1 MKGLYSINLINSMR
15 VDRAEIKTYGNVI
28 LTGENDAGKTAAL
41 RLWVYFIT
49 GNRKM
54 LGLDEGSQDFCSFYF
69 PKPNSWIIYEMFS
82 DHDRYMIILSC
93 RNNVIFSRYVDEPYK
108 REFFFDDA
116 DRAYERWE
124 DIADRIG
131 KKASDFAEVKGE
143 ENFRDIVF
151 GCYGGSNSAYR
162 RFALVRSNNAQGL
175 RKAVQGV
182 FLNKELI
189 ETKNIRDFILEALSL
204 SDTKVEITKLK
215 QLIQPVNEQWR
226 DILLWKEEDE
236 KGQIKMRAARQVV
249 ERYNRKLDKDVAIS
263 LAWKKLNYIIPRDS
277 RRKTAIKEKLDM
289 HGNQKNEIDAKLK
302 ERREGYSGRIRELQ
316 DPITKFKSL
325 LESLDRD
332 YKKFNSQA
340 AQDIIAVFKEED
352 TIMKTLA
359 ALLEEYRVLTSAT
372 GDIEKKY
379 QEMLQSVL
387 APLNELRVKWNE
399 EIHILE
405 EKEKTERLQIKS
417 DHEAECRRIEEEH
430 SKIISE
436 LNAAIEAKQKGHCRF
451 SGSYQQGTGKMPQ

>member
-54 LGLDEGSQDFCSFYF
+54 LGLDEGSQDFCNFYF

-82 DHDRYMIILSC
+82 DQGRYMIILSC
-93 RNNVIFSRYVDEPYK
+93 RNNVIYSRYVDEPYR
-108 REFFFDDA
+108 REYFFDDSDTA
-116 DRAYERWE
+116 FERWE
-124 DIADRIG
+124 DIADKIG
-131 KKASDFAEVKGE
+131 RKASDFAEVKGE
-143 ENFRDIVF
+143 ENFRDIIF

-289 HGNQKNEIDAKLK
+289 HVSQKNDIDGNLK
-302 ERREGYSGRIRELQ
+302 ERRESYSGHIRELQ
-316 DPITKFKSL
+316 EPITNFKSL

-332 YKKFNSQA
+332 YKKFHRQD

-352 TIMKTLA
+352 TIH
-359 ALLEEYRVLTSAT
+359 R
-372 GDIEKKY
+372 
-379 QEMLQSVL
+379 
-387 APLNELRVKWNE
+387 
-399 EIHILE
+399 
-405 EKEKTERLQIKS
+405 
-417 DHEAECRRIEEEH
+417 
-430 SKIISE
+430 
-436 LNAAIEAKQKGHCRF
+436 
-451 SGSYQQGTGKMPQ
+451 